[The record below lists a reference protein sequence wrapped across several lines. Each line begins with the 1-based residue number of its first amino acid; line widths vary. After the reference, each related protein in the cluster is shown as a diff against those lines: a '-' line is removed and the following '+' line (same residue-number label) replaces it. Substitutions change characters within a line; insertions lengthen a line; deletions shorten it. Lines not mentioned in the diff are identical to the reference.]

1 MSAAFA
7 VQIPWTNLVTVTRS
21 VPSESLALL
30 RSSTLPSA
38 NCITLRVTE
47 EEDPKE
53 EKGSE
58 RPPPGPPGL

>member
-47 EEDPKE
+47 EEEDPKE

-58 RPPPGPPGL
+58 RPGL